1 MITVLWVFLTFDHP
15 PQFPLPSTQVY
26 FMEVEQK
33 DSYWIKFLLDFL
45 ASYSARPPVVLIS
58 SALLHFLSSTIP
70 PDPRPERIRPD
81 HSLTHDITVVWEYS
95 VSLLFPFWWEVWA
108 SCHGIARPR
117 DMMTSRQTSGVMNMM
132 WRSAAMLLR
141 ELNTRCKREEE
152 EASFSFRD
160 DWLARC
166 PALNFCQGKRAREG

>member
-1 MITVLWVFLTFDHP
+1 MKKKKDWPEREDQRYLQCMITVLGVFLTFDHP

-33 DSYWIKFLLDFL
+33 DSYWIEFLLDFL

-81 HSLTHDITVVWEYS
+81 HSLTHDITVV
-95 VSLLFPFWWEVWA
+95 
-108 SCHGIARPR
+108 
-117 DMMTSRQTSGVMNMM
+117 
-132 WRSAAMLLR
+132 
-141 ELNTRCKREEE
+141 
-152 EASFSFRD
+152 
-160 DWLARC
+160 
-166 PALNFCQGKRAREG
+166 